1 MFVIFLQ
8 VILYIKVCE
17 PFTLCGIPISFLVCL
32 NKGLMLNRV
41 ILLLLFL
48 LFCKNSSFPSFLL
61 LPSLFSLFPSLL
73 IFVPS
78 FPFLSFH
85 PLPPFHP
92 FPLLLSSSSLSS
104 CVPLFLPTSFFSF
117 FLFFPSSFFPSLLP
131 LLIYPFS
138 FSFCSNFLLTRILT

>member
-8 VILYIKVCE
+8 VILCIKVCK

-32 NKGLMLNRV
+32 NKGLMLNHV
-41 ILLLLFL
+41 ILLLIFL
-48 LFCKNSSFPSFLL
+48 LFCKNSSLPSSLL
-61 LPSLFSLFPSLL
+61 LPSLFSIFPSLP

-92 FPLLLSSSSLSS
+92 FLLLLSSSSLSS
-104 CVPLFLPTSFFSF
+104 CVPLFLPHFFFLPSFLSSFIFPFPPSSSHLCFFIF
-117 FLFFPSSFFPSLLP
+117 FLFS
-131 LLIYPFS
+131 
-138 FSFCSNFLLTRILT
+138 